1 MQFYGRDSEKKSLE
15 KIWEQSFN
23 SATMTVITGRRRI
36 GKTSLILD
44 TLAGKKNFVYLFV
57 NRTSEGVLSQSFK
70 QAIERQCDIRI
81 IGHNLEIHEILEQLF
96 QYAEHEQLTLVIDEF
111 QELDFVS
118 KELFGRLQYI
128 WDMYHQRSKINLIVC
143 GSIYSMMKRIFEN
156 NKEPLFGRMT
166 HKITLKPFRTDTLK
180 QILHDHN
187 PNYTPEDLLFL
198 YSLTGG
204 VPMYVSQLMNLKAT
218 TKDSMIDAVCSVG
231 SRFLNEAPE
240 MLIGEFGRQYTN
252 YFGILQLIA
261 SGMTSQKE
269 VDSVVGKSTGQ
280 YMQLLENEYS
290 LIERNLPFGSK
301 PGCRNVRWR
310 VSDNFLSFW
319 FRFIAPNSQLTA
331 VGNMALLRETINDEY
346 TQYSGLMLERYFRQK
361 YSEQERVTEVSAWW
375 DKKGVNEIDLIALYR
390 LDRHALVAEVKHN
403 KAKID
408 LQTLNTKATQI
419 KQFLPR
425 YKIETVGLSMDDM

>member
-1 MQFYGRDSEKKSLE
+1 MQFYGREAETKSLE
-15 KIWEQSFN
+15 KIWEQSFD

-36 GKTSLILD
+36 GKTSLILN
-44 TLAGKKNFVYLFV
+44 TLGDKKNFIYLFV
-57 NRTSEGVLSQSFK
+57 TRTSEGVLCQSFR
-70 QAIERQCDIRI
+70 QAIERQSSIRI
-81 IGHNLEIHEILEQLF
+81 IGHNLRLHEILEQLF
-96 QYAEHEQLTLVIDEF
+96 QYAEHEQLTVVMDEF
-111 QELDFVS
+111 QELEYVS
-118 KELFGRLQYI
+118 SEVFGRLQNL
-128 WDMYHQRSKINLIVC
+128 WDIYHLRSKINLILC

-156 NKEPLFGRMT
+156 SKEPLFGRMT

-180 QILHDHN
+180 EILNDHN
-187 PNYTPEDLLFL
+187 PTYTPEDLLFL

-204 VPMYVSQLMNLKAT
+204 VPMYVSQLMSLRAT

-231 SRFLNEAPE
+231 SRFLNEAPD

-301 PGCRNVRWR
+301 PGCRNARWK
-310 VSDNFLSFW
+310 VQDNFLAFW

-331 VGNMALLRETINDEY
+331 VGNMALLRETIYDGY
-346 TQYSGLMLERYFRQK
+346 SQYSGLMLEKYFRQK
-361 YSEQERVTEVSAWW
+361 YLEQERVSEVSAWW
-375 DKKGVNEIDLIALYR
+375 DKKGVNEIDLIALYG
-390 LDRHALVAEVKHN
+390 LDKHAIVAEVKRN

-408 LQTLNTKATQI
+408 LTALNAKASQI
-419 KQFLPR
+419 KKLLPK
-425 YKIETVGLSMDDM
+425 YKVETIGLSMEDM